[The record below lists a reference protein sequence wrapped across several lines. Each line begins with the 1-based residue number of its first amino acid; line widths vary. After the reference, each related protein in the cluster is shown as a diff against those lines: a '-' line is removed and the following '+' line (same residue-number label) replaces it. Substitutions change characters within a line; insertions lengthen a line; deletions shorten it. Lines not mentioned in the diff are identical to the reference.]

1 MDDPNFKEGTAQ
13 RVDVEYEC
21 KVNLLADAPS
31 GHPHIIRWIAVVDKE
46 KVPHDL
52 FTVDVIATILY
63 EIDPSALGHLLD
75 VQASQFYCWWATNG
89 HIKESESDKKFQS
102 ETLDT
107 ESHKSD
113 DLSPD
118 RIYLL
123 RVGNIIRFGIVSFAS
138 HRSDLDVTYAI
149 CEKGNWEN
157 VYSED
162 QSQDE
167 KYYPSTSSLDRREA
181 HDHELA
187 RMIIRGTD
195 FEDRNNIPVGFHW
208 ECVLQNGARGP
219 KYSGRRTQKISN
231 AGRFTEV
238 SQQVQE
244 TVTGSASSSRVVDEM
259 SEVQGP
265 FDRLQK
271 SAEKLTSSL
280 KRKRDD

>member
-1 MDDPNFKEGTAQ
+1 MNDPNLKEGTAQ
-13 RVDVEYEC
+13 RVNVGYEC
-21 KVNLLADAPS
+21 KVNLLTDAPS
-31 GHPHIIRWIAVVDKE
+31 GHSHIIRWIAVVEKD

-63 EIDPSALGHLLD
+63 EIDPSALSHLLD
-75 VQASQFYCWWATNG
+75 VQASQFYCWWTTNG
-89 HIKESESDKKFQS
+89 HIKESESDKEFQS
-102 ETLDT
+102 ETVDT

-118 RIYLL
+118 HIYLL
-123 RVGNIIRFGIVSFAS
+123 RVENIVQVGIVSFAS
-138 HRSDLDVTYAI
+138 HRSDLNVTYAI
-149 CEKGNWEN
+149 CEKGNWEI

-181 HDHELA
+181 HDHKLA
-187 RMIIRGTD
+187 RIIIRGTD
-195 FEDRNNIPVGFHW
+195 FEDKNNVPMGFHW
-208 ECVLQNGARGP
+208 ACVLQNGAGGP
-219 KYSGRRTQKISN
+219 KYSGRRTQNISN
-231 AGRFTEV
+231 ADRITEV

-244 TVTGSASSSRVVDEM
+244 TITGSGGSSRFANRM

-265 FDRLQK
+265 LDRLQK

>member
-1 MDDPNFKEGTAQ
+1 MNGWDTMQEINDPNLKEVTAQ
-13 RVDVEYEC
+13 RVDVGYEC

-31 GHPHIIRWIAVVDKE
+31 GHPHIIRWIALVDKD

-52 FTVDVIATILY
+52 FTFYVIATILY
-63 EIDPSALGHLLD
+63 EIDPSALSHLLD

-89 HIKESESDKKFQS
+89 HVKESESDKEFQS
-102 ETLDT
+102 ETVDT

-118 RIYLL
+118 HIYLL
-123 RVGNIIRFGIVSFAS
+123 RVENIVQVGIVSFAS
-138 HRSDLDVTYAI
+138 HRPDLNVTYAI
-149 CEKGNWEN
+149 CEKGKWEI

-167 KYYPSTSSLDRREA
+167 KYYPSTSSLDHREA
-181 HDHELA
+181 HDHKLA

-195 FEDRNNIPVGFHW
+195 FEDKNNMPIRFA
-208 ECVLQNGARGP
+208 NG
-219 KYSGRRTQKISN
+219 
-231 AGRFTEV
+231 
-238 SQQVQE
+238 
-244 TVTGSASSSRVVDEM
+244 M

-265 FDRLQK
+265 LDRLQK